1 MKMEGWET
9 NLNNY
14 LEKEKNIKYELGKND
29 CWLFIVKG
37 IKIMTGKE
45 IFKENYKNHFDVK
58 KIFIKNKCKNL
69 YDLGYK
75 IFKENNFKDN
85 IISLAQR
92 GDIVF
97 FKERTD
103 CNIEF
108 GGAFGICV
116 GSRSILKCKEKL
128 VNVDT
133 MQGDIS
139 WRL

>member
-1 MKMEGWET
+1 MIII
-9 NLNNY
+9 N
-14 LEKEKNIKYELGKND
+14 
-29 CWLFIVKG
+29 F
-37 IKIMTGKE
+37 
-45 IFKENYKNHFDVK
+45 FKDLVFYILYK
-58 KIFIKNKCKNL
+58 
-69 YDLGYK
+69 
-75 IFKENNFKDN
+75 FKENNFEDN

-108 GGAFGICV
+108 GGAFGIFV

-139 WRL
+139 RRL

>member
-14 LEKEKNIKYELGKND
+14 LEKEKNNKYELGKND

-45 IFKENYKNHFDVK
+45 IFKDNYKNHFDAK
-58 KIFIKNKCKNL
+58 KIFIKNQCKNL
-69 YDLGYK
+69 YDLGHK
-75 IFKENNFKDN
+75 IFKENNFRNN
-85 IISLAQR
+85 IISLSQR

-97 FKERTD
+97 FKERAN

-116 GSRSILKCKEKL
+116 GSRSIVKCQEKL

>member
-1 MKMEGWET
+1 MKLEGWET
-9 NLNNY
+9 NLNKY
-14 LEKEKNIKYELGKND
+14 LEEEKNKKYELGKND
-29 CWLFIVKG
+29 CWLFIIKG

-45 IFKENYKNHFDVK
+45 IFKENK
-58 KIFIKNKCKNL
+58 
-69 YDLGYK
+69 
-75 IFKENNFKDN
+75 FKDN

-97 FKERTD
+97 FKERVN

-116 GSRSILKCKEKL
+116 GSKSIIKCREKL